1 MHPGGLSRNLGVR
14 IDKGLAASLMY
25 MSYTYLLLDILTLSF
40 PLAFSRS
47 ERFGFGRNWKYAWGA
62 VLMTAIPFVLWDILF
77 THLGVWSFNPRF
89 ILKVYLWNLPL
100 EEILFFISIPFACLF
115 IYQQVRENRRLELS
129 SMQASIFWGMLA
141 IVLACLGLM
150 NGDRIYT
157 TSVCGLGALT
167 SLLLAIF
174 RPRYSGPLLA
184 AVAIQYLP
192 FLLVNGI
199 LTALPVVLYRTD
211 ALMGMHIGTIPL
223 EDTVYSFV
231 MLVGPVALF
240 EMFLQRNRA

>member
-1 MHPGGLSRNLGVR
+1 MR
-14 IDKGLAASLMY
+14 
-25 MSYTYLLLDILTLSF
+25 YTYLLLDVLTLVF

-47 ERFGFGRNWKYAWGA
+47 ERFGFGKNWKFAWGA
-62 VLMTAIPFVLWDILF
+62 VLLAALPFVLWDILF

-89 ILKVYLWNLPL
+89 ILKLYLWNLPM

-129 SMQASIFWGMLA
+129 SMHASIFWGMLA
-141 IVLACLGLM
+141 IVLASLGLV
-150 NGDRIYT
+150 NGDRLYT
-157 TSVCGLGALT
+157 ASVCSLGTLT
-167 SLLLAIF
+167 SLLLAML

-199 LTALPVVLYRTD
+199 LTALPVVLYRAD
-211 ALMGMHIGTIPL
+211 ALIGMHIGTIPL